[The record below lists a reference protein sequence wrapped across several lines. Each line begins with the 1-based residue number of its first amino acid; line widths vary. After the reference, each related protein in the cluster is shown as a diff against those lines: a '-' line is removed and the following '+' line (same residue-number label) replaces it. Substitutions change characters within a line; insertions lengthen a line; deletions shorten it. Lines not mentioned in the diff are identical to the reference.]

1 MKKRIAVIGAG
12 AIGGIVA
19 GLMARAGEDV
29 TLVCRHEDTV
39 QICRAPG
46 LHLTGHCGDM
56 TVPVRAVRDV
66 EDLEGS
72 FDFCL
77 IVTKAYDMPDAAQR
91 MLPHLKADSLVV
103 SMQNGICTDRL
114 ADIVG
119 AQRTVGCV
127 IGFGAT
133 LHAHGSMEM
142 TSGGELII
150 GQTVPGQTEQMQALR
165 EALSYVTATR
175 ISDRIYEELYSK
187 MIVNAC
193 ITSLGAICGLLLG
206 QMMNRRDARRI
217 FLGIIREA
225 VQVADR
231 LNLKLP
237 PYGGKLDYAHL
248 MHGNSLLDD
257 ARRHVTIW
265 VVGVKYRHLKS
276 SSLQSLER
284 GQKTEVDGFNG
295 YIAEKGHACGV
306 DCPVNAR
313 LVEMIHEIEQG
324 KRKICTDNLQDA
336 GLVAHC

>member
-1 MKKRIAVIGAG
+1 MMSPAQLGALYT
-12 AIGGIVA
+12 AIGQEFVI
-19 GLMARAGEDV
+19 D
-29 TLVCRHEDTV
+29 
-39 QICRAPG
+39 PG
-46 LHLTGHCGDM
+46 AEITIEVNPKSGRDKLHYL
-56 TVPVRAVRDV
+56 R
-66 EDLEGS
+66 E
-72 FDFCL
+72 
-77 IVTKAYDMPDAAQR
+77 
-91 MLPHLKADSLVV
+91 
-103 SMQNGICTDRL
+103 
-114 ADIVG
+114 
-119 AQRTVGCV
+119 
-127 IGFGAT
+127 IGFNRLSIGMQSSHKSELELLGRIHTYDDFVECFIDARD
-133 LHAHGSMEM
+133 AGFKNISVDIM
-142 TSGGELII
+142 TAI
-150 GQTVPGQTEQMQALR
+150 PGQTEQMQALR
-165 EALSYVTATR
+165 EALSHVTATR

-237 PYGGKLDYAHL
+237 PYGGKLDYARL
-248 MHGNSLLDD
+248 MHGNSPLDD
-257 ARRHVTIW
+257 VRRHVTIW

-295 YIAEKGHACGV
+295 YIAEKGRACGV